1 MASAV
6 SGLEPSTLWNN
17 FAALSR
23 IPRPSKQEEQVLAWL
38 QEFAAAR
45 GLESQQDETG
55 NIVIRRPGSAGGE
68 SAPAVVIQSH
78 VDMVCEKNSDVEHD
92 FTSDPISLLR
102 DGEWLTADGTTLGAD
117 NGIGVATALALLE
130 MEEGAKLP
138 PLECLFTVDEETGL
152 TGAFALDGALLQGRT
167 MLNLDTEE
175 WGAICIGCAGG
186 GDSQISL
193 PVTYEGA
200 PGDFL
205 SFQLAVEGLKGG
217 HSGVDIHEYRANA
230 IVLLASVLVPLAGMG
245 ARIVSVQGGDKT
257 NAIPR
262 EAFATL
268 LLPPEAMADAQIAV
282 AGRTESLRSEYGS
295 LEKDMR
301 VSLVGLEDAP
311 AECLSA
317 EAQGNLMGLLR
328 TLPHG
333 ALKYSHTIP
342 GLVETSNNLASV
354 APVDG
359 NYLVVCSSRSSI
371 MEALEDIRL
380 RIASMATMCG
390 ATTTRTGTY
399 PGWQPNPDSP
409 VLKRLKRIYAAQL
422 GEEPEVGAIHAGLE
436 CGVIGERAPGM
447 DMVSFGPTITG
458 AHSPDERVE
467 IPSVEKFWNLLLE
480 LLAELAEA

>member
-1 MASAV
+1 
-6 SGLEPSTLWNN
+6 
-17 FAALSR
+17 
-23 IPRPSKQEEQVLAWL
+23 
-38 QEFAAAR
+38 
-45 GLESQQDETG
+45 
-55 NIVIRRPGSAGGE
+55 
-68 SAPAVVIQSH
+68 
-78 VDMVCEKNSDVEHD
+78 
-92 FTSDPISLLR
+92 
-102 DGEWLTADGTTLGAD
+102 
-117 NGIGVATALALLE
+117 
-130 MEEGAKLP
+130 
-138 PLECLFTVDEETGL
+138 
-152 TGAFALDGALLQGRT
+152 

-193 PVTYEGA
+193 PVSYEGA
-200 PGDFL
+200 PGNFL
-205 SFQLAVEGLKGG
+205 SFQLTVEGLKGG

-230 IVLLASVLVPLAGMG
+230 IVLLASVLAPLAEMG
-245 ARIVSVQGGDKT
+245 TRIVSLQGGDKT

-282 AGRTESLRSEYGS
+282 AERTESLRKEYGS
-295 LEKDMR
+295 LEKGMN

-311 AECLSA
+311 AECLA
-317 EAQGNLMGLLR
+317 IEAQDNLMGLLR

-354 APVDG
+354 APIDG
-359 NYLVVCSSRSSI
+359 NYQVVCSSRSSI

-390 ATTTRTGTY
+390 AITTRTGTY

-467 IPSVEKFWNLLLE
+467 ISSVEKFWDLLLE

>member
-38 QEFAAAR
+38 QEFAFAR

-55 NIVIRRPGSAGGE
+55 NIVIRRPGSGGGE
-68 SAPAVVIQSH
+68 SAPVVVIQSH

-193 PVTYEGA
+193 PVSYEGA

-217 HSGVDIHEYRANA
+217 HSGVDIHESATGRR
-230 IVLLASVLVPLAGMG
+230 LLSGPLVPMG
-245 ARIVSVQGGDKT
+245 CCSGRRSMT
-257 NAIPR
+257 
-262 EAFATL
+262 
-268 LLPPEAMADAQIAV
+268 PPAAV
-282 AGRTESLRSEYGS
+282 AG
-295 LEKDMR
+295 
-301 VSLVGLEDAP
+301 
-311 AECLSA
+311 
-317 EAQGNLMGLLR
+317 
-328 TLPHG
+328 
-333 ALKYSHTIP
+333 
-342 GLVETSNNLASV
+342 
-354 APVDG
+354 
-359 NYLVVCSSRSSI
+359 
-371 MEALEDIRL
+371 
-380 RIASMATMCG
+380 
-390 ATTTRTGTY
+390 TTTSTQSRRRC
-399 PGWQPNPDSP
+399 W
-409 VLKRLKRIYAAQL
+409 RLSIL
-422 GEEPEVGAIHAGLE
+422 ST
-436 CGVIGERAPGM
+436 AP
-447 DMVSFGPTITG
+447 TTTTC
-458 AHSPDERVE
+458 
-467 IPSVEKFWNLLLE
+467 
-480 LLAELAEA
+480 

>member
-1 MASAV
+1 MRPCSNA
-6 SGLEPSTLWNN
+6 PS
-17 FAALSR
+17 S
-23 IPRPSKQEEQVLAWL
+23 
-38 QEFAAAR
+38 
-45 GLESQQDETG
+45 
-55 NIVIRRPGSAGGE
+55 
-68 SAPAVVIQSH
+68 
-78 VDMVCEKNSDVEHD
+78 
-92 FTSDPISLLR
+92 
-102 DGEWLTADGTTLGAD
+102 
-117 NGIGVATALALLE
+117 
-130 MEEGAKLP
+130 
-138 PLECLFTVDEETGL
+138 
-152 TGAFALDGALLQGRT
+152 
-167 MLNLDTEE
+167 
-175 WGAICIGCAGG
+175 
-186 GDSQISL
+186 
-193 PVTYEGA
+193 
-200 PGDFL
+200 
-205 SFQLAVEGLKGG
+205 
-217 HSGVDIHEYRANA
+217 ANA

-317 EAQGNLMGLLR
+317 EAQGNLIGLLR

-333 ALKYSHTIP
+333 VLKYSHTIP

-467 IPSVEKFWNLLLE
+467 IPSVKKFWNLLLE